1 MRINPTRLCL
11 GKGFSMKIIGLCGS
25 SGSGKGYISMLFN
38 KYGVL
43 SIDTDRVYR
52 ETTTKK
58 GSECLLELTNEF
70 GNSILTENGE
80 LYRPALAEI
89 VFSDREKLNKLN
101 EITHKHIKKDTQAL
115 LEMYEGE
122 GARAVIIDA
131 PVLFESGFDKMCDF
145 TVCVTSP
152 VERKIDRIM
161 TRDQITREQA
171 IARLNSQKSDSELI
185 ELATYQIDNSG
196 KELTSQITSILK
208 AENII

>member
-1 MRINPTRLCL
+1 
-11 GKGFSMKIIGLCGS
+11 MKIIGLCGS
-25 SGSGKGYISMLFN
+25 SGSGKGYVSMLFT
-38 KYGVL
+38 KYGVM

-58 GSECLLELTNEF
+58 GSECLMELTTEF
-70 GNSILTENGE
+70 GSSILTEDGE
-80 LYRPALAEI
+80 LYRPKLAEI
-89 VFSDREKLNKLN
+89 VFSDKEKLDKLNK
-101 EITHKHIKKDTQAL
+101 ITHKHIKKDTLAL
-115 LEMYEGE
+115 LDQYKSEGV
-122 GARAVIIDA
+122 RAVIIDA

-152 VERKIDRIM
+152 TDRKIDRIM

-171 IARLNSQKSDSELI
+171 LARLNSQKSDSELI
-185 ELATYQIDNSG
+185 ALATYQIDNSG

>member
-1 MRINPTRLCL
+1 
-11 GKGFSMKIIGLCGS
+11 MKIIGLCGS
-25 SGSGKGYISMLFN
+25 SGSGKGYVSMLFT

-43 SIDTDRVYR
+43 SIDTDRLYR

-70 GNSILTENGE
+70 GNSILTEDGG
-80 LYRPALAEI
+80 LYRPALAKI

-101 EITHKHIKKDTQAL
+101 EITHKHIKKDTLAL
-115 LEMYEGE
+115 LANYKSE

-152 VERKIDRIM
+152 LERKIDRIM

-171 IARLNSQKSDSELI
+171 LARLNSQKSDSELI
-185 ELATYQIDNSG
+185 ALATYQIDNSG
-196 KELTSQITSILK
+196 KELTSQITNILK

>member
-1 MRINPTRLCL
+1 
-11 GKGFSMKIIGLCGS
+11 MKIIGLCGS
-25 SGSGKGYISMLFN
+25 SGSGKGYISMLFT
-38 KYGVL
+38 KYGVS

-52 ETTTKK
+52 EITTKK
-58 GSECLLELTNEF
+58 GSECLLELTQEF
-70 GNSILTENGE
+70 GSSILTEDGE
-80 LYRPALAEI
+80 LYRPALAKI

-101 EITHKHIKKDTQAL
+101 SITHKHIKKDTLAL
-115 LEMYEGE
+115 LEEYKKEGV
-122 GARAVIIDA
+122 RAVIIDA

-152 VERKIDRIM
+152 IERKIDRIM

-171 IARLNSQKSDSELI
+171 LARLSSQKSDSELVS
-185 ELATYQIDNSG
+185 LTKYQIDNSG

>member
-1 MRINPTRLCL
+1 
-11 GKGFSMKIIGLCGS
+11 MKIIGLCGS

-58 GSECLLELTNEF
+58 GSECLLELTKEF
-70 GNSILTENGE
+70 GNSILKEDGT

-152 VERKIDRIM
+152 TERKIDRIM

-171 IARLNSQKSDSELI
+171 LARLNSQKTDSELI

>member
-1 MRINPTRLCL
+1 
-11 GKGFSMKIIGLCGS
+11 MKIIGLCGS
-25 SGSGKGYISMLFN
+25 SGSGKGYVSMLFT
-38 KYGVL
+38 KYGVM

-58 GSECLLELTNEF
+58 GSECLMELTTEF
-70 GNSILTENGE
+70 GSSILTEDGE
-80 LYRPALAEI
+80 LYRPKLAEI
-89 VFSDREKLNKLN
+89 VFSDKEKLDKLNK
-101 EITHKHIKKDTQAL
+101 ITHKHIKKDTLAL
-115 LEMYEGE
+115 LDQYKSE
-122 GARAVIIDA
+122 GACAVIIDA

-152 VERKIDRIM
+152 TDRKIDRIM

-171 IARLNSQKSDSELI
+171 LARLNSQKSDSELI
-185 ELATYQIDNSG
+185 ALATYQIDNSG

>member
-1 MRINPTRLCL
+1 
-11 GKGFSMKIIGLCGS
+11 MKIIGLCGS
-25 SGSGKGYISMLFN
+25 SGSGKGYVSMLFT
-38 KYGVL
+38 KYGVM

-58 GSECLLELTNEF
+58 GSECLMELTTEF
-70 GNSILTENGE
+70 GSSILTEDGE
-80 LYRPALAEI
+80 LYRPKLAEI
-89 VFSDREKLNKLN
+89 VFSDKEKLDKLNK
-101 EITHKHIKKDTQAL
+101 ITHKHIKKDTLAL
-115 LEMYEGE
+115 LAQYKSE

-152 VERKIDRIM
+152 TDRKIDRIM

-171 IARLNSQKSDSELI
+171 LARLNSQKSDSELI
-185 ELATYQIDNSG
+185 ALATYQIDNSG

>member
-1 MRINPTRLCL
+1 
-11 GKGFSMKIIGLCGS
+11 MKIIGLCGS

-58 GSECLLELTNEF
+58 GSECLLELTKEF
-70 GNSILTENGE
+70 GNSILKEDGT

-152 VERKIDRIM
+152 IERKIDRIM

-171 IARLNSQKSDSELI
+171 IARLNSQKTDSELI

>member
-1 MRINPTRLCL
+1 
-11 GKGFSMKIIGLCGS
+11 MKIIGLCGS
-25 SGSGKGYISMLFN
+25 SGSGKGYVSMLFT

-43 SIDTDRVYR
+43 SIDTDRLYR

-70 GNSILTENGE
+70 GASILTEDGA
-80 LYRPALAEI
+80 LYRPELAEI

-101 EITHKHIKKDTQAL
+101 QITHKHIKKDTLAL
-115 LEMYEGE
+115 LSQYKDE

-145 TVCVTSP
+145 TICVTSP
-152 VERKIDRIM
+152 TERKIDRIM
-161 TRDQITREQA
+161 TRDQITRDQA
-171 IARLNSQKSDSELI
+171 LARLNSQKSDSELI
-185 ELATYQIDNSG
+185 ALSTYQIDNSG
-196 KELTSQITSILK
+196 KELSSQIISILK